1 MHWLDRNPF
10 ANLFLHR
17 VFFKTACAV
26 LLPACALFVAGVQ
39 AVQHASP
46 DAATQT
52 ASVEWPRE
60 WNGQPLR
67 PLALTEVEER
77 FARQFPGAL
86 ARLTDGRQVL
96 VMRQVR
102 QPTRMLHPAADCYQG
117 IGYRIQAQ
125 QLEQDA
131 NKDLWRCFEAVRGDS
146 RQRVCERIEDASG
159 QAWTDTSAW
168 YWAAVMGKTQGPWQ
182 AVTVATPITGVL

>member
-1 MHWLDRNPF
+1 MRWLDRNPF

-26 LLPACALFVAGVQ
+26 LLPAFALVAAAMQIV
-39 AVQHASP
+39 HADRDEMPEQVS
-46 DAATQT
+46 
-52 ASVEWPRE
+52 SVEWPRE
-60 WNGQPLR
+60 WNGEALR
-67 PLALTEVEER
+67 PLALTEVEAR

-96 VMRQVR
+96 VMRHVN

-117 IGYRIQAQ
+117 IGYRIEAQ
-125 QLEQDA
+125 QLEKDAQDA
-131 NKDLWRCFEAVRGDS
+131 MWRCFEAVRGDV
-146 RQRVCERIEDASG
+146 RQRVCERIEDAKG

-168 YWAAVMGKTQGPWQ
+168 YWAAVMGKTTGPWQ
-182 AVTVATPITGVL
+182 AVTVATPLVGAL